1 MLLYLDYNNSFWFR
15 SPVFRAMILTDMKE
29 ARKGEIYIEEV
40 DEGTLAS
47 MINFIYT
54 GELSGDN
61 LDVQMVANM
70 ADKYDMPAFMDMLCF
85 KMKSQDIRS
94 EFIADLLISADR
106 HDSKDLKNVA
116 LDKLRADREI
126 INDKGFRKKLQ
137 NTENKNILFD
147 LFNELNL

>member
-1 MLLYLDYNNSFWFR
+1 
-15 SPVFRAMILTDMKE
+15 MILTDMKE
-29 ARKGEIYIEEV
+29 ARKGEIYIEDV

-54 GELSGDN
+54 GDLSGDN
-61 LDVQMVANM
+61 LNVQMVANM

>member
-1 MLLYLDYNNSFWFR
+1 
-15 SPVFRAMILTDMKE
+15 MILTDMKE
-29 ARKGEIYIEEV
+29 ARKGEIYIEDV

>member
-1 MLLYLDYNNSFWFR
+1 M
-15 SPVFRAMILTDMKE
+15 VLTDMKE
-29 ARKGEIYIEEV
+29 AREGDIYIEEV
-40 DEGTLAS
+40 DEVTLAS

-54 GELSGDN
+54 GDLAGDN

-85 KMKSQDIRS
+85 KMKTEDIPS

-116 LDKLRADREI
+116 LDKIRADREI

>member
-1 MLLYLDYNNSFWFR
+1 
-15 SPVFRAMILTDMKE
+15 MILTDMKE

-147 LFNELNL
+147 LFNEL

>member
-1 MLLYLDYNNSFWFR
+1 M
-15 SPVFRAMILTDMKE
+15 FRAMILTDMKE

-40 DEGTLAS
+40 DEGNLAS

-54 GELSGDN
+54 GDLAGDN
-61 LDVQMVANM
+61 LDVQMVANL

-85 KMKSQDIRS
+85 KMKSEDIRS

-106 HDSKDLKNVA
+106 HDSKDLKTVA
-116 LDKLRADREI
+116 LDKIRADREI

-137 NTENKNILFD
+137 NTEILFD
-147 LFNELNL
+147 LVNELNL

>member
-1 MLLYLDYNNSFWFR
+1 
-15 SPVFRAMILTDMKE
+15 MILTDMKE
-29 ARKGEIYIEEV
+29 ARKGEIYIEDV
-40 DEGTLAS
+40 DEVTLAS

-54 GELSGDN
+54 GDLSEDN
-61 LDVQMVANM
+61 MDVQMVANM
-70 ADKYDMPAFMDMLCF
+70 ADKYDMPAFMDVLCF
-85 KMKSQDIRS
+85 KMKTEDIRS

-116 LDKLRADREI
+116 LDKIRADREI

>member
-1 MLLYLDYNNSFWFR
+1 MI
-15 SPVFRAMILTDMKE
+15 RASIFTDMEE
-29 ARKGEIYIEEV
+29 AKRGEVFVQEIGEKVLGAI
-40 DEGTLAS
+40 
-47 MINFIYT
+47 INFIYT

-70 ADKYDMPAFMDMLCF
+70 ADKYDMPAFMDVLCF
-85 KMKSQDIRS
+85 KMKTEDIRR

-116 LDKLRADREI
+116 LDKIRADREI

>member
-1 MLLYLDYNNSFWFR
+1 
-15 SPVFRAMILTDMKE
+15 MIHSDMKE
-29 ARKGEIYIEEV
+29 AREGEIYIEDV
-40 DEGTLAS
+40 DEGTLAA

-54 GELSGDN
+54 GDLSGDN
-61 LDVQMVANM
+61 LNVQMVANM
-70 ADKYDMPAFMDMLCF
+70 ADKYNMPAFMDMLCF
-85 KMKSQDIRS
+85 KMKSEDIRS

-116 LDKLRADREI
+116 LDKLRANREI

-147 LFNELNL
+147 LFNEINM

>member
-1 MLLYLDYNNSFWFR
+1 M
-15 SPVFRAMILTDMKE
+15 FRAMILTDMKE

-40 DEGTLAS
+40 DEGNLAS

-54 GELSGDN
+54 GDLAGDN
-61 LDVQMVANM
+61 LDVQMVANL

-85 KMKSQDIRS
+85 KMKSEDIRS

-106 HDSKDLKNVA
+106 HDSKDLKTVA
-116 LDKLRADREI
+116 LDKIRADREI

>member
-1 MLLYLDYNNSFWFR
+1 
-15 SPVFRAMILTDMKE
+15 MILTDMKE

>member
-29 ARKGEIYIEEV
+29 AKKGEIYIEEV